1 MRTTPT
7 ILLALLGLLIWPHVL
22 WASSNSA
29 KLEINVHI
37 ERQAEWALPKPP
49 QVAPGL
55 EMNVGEEEEVELEQL
70 LQAFTNAKAT
80 LTWTVVR
87 SAASATRPA
96 ANTGEILIDNS
107 DTRVVAPSG
116 PDLVGGIQTKTTQVW
131 WGEDVDESQP
141 PVDEIVEIMLTLSWP

>member
-1 MRTTPT
+1 
-7 ILLALLGLLIWPHVL
+7 L
-22 WASSNSA
+22 WAGSNSA

-37 ERQAEWALPKPP
+37 ERQAEWTLPKLP

-55 EMNVGEEEEVELEQL
+55 EMDVGKEAGLEQL

-87 SAASATRPA
+87 SAASATQPA

-107 DTRVVAPSG
+107 DTRVVDPSG
-116 PDLVGGIQTKTTQVW
+116 PDLVGSIQTKTTQIW
-131 WGEDVDESQP
+131 SGGDVDETPP
-141 PVDEIVEIMLTLSWP
+141 PVDEIIEIMLTLSWL